1 MLCWLPISSQAQV
14 DSTRSADTSIVTQDT
29 VAVKKDTLKNDGF
42 VPTTVKKTTKY
53 LVRGVVLERGDQDP
67 VAYALVFIQGTSVG
81 TTADEDGNFELPFD
95 KMPGDTL
102 TITSLGYKPM
112 KVRLSKDV
120 YTPFLILELEPSTN
134 ALDEVVI
141 EAGEDPAIIL
151 MRKVIKAR
159 DVNSPNKI
167 DNYRCEVYNKL
178 EVDILDFTKNTF
190 EHLPVPGL
198 KKFSFVYNIVD
209 SSSEDRPFLPFYLT
223 ESLSD
228 LYYRKEPR
236 RQREFIKASMVRGVN
251 NQSITKYLG
260 SVYQKFNP
268 YDDYLPVL
276 QKRFMS
282 PIAST
287 ALLYYHFRLV
297 DTIQVAGRNVIHL
310 TYRPRRAEELLFTGD
325 IWVVDSLFA
334 LHKIDMAIPKKINL
348 NWVKR
353 INVSQT
359 YMPVADSTWFL
370 EKEQF
375 IAEFQTKVDIK
386 LPATIARKTTSYR
399 NIVINDA
406 KNEEVLNDKRYRLD
420 VIVDDAA
427 RDQTD
432 EFWATARHDSLSKN
446 EKSIYGMID
455 TLTALPSFNRFKSFI
470 RTMTG
475 GMIRLGYVEIGPYWK
490 TYSYNQFEG
499 NRFSF
504 GMANTQKLFKNA
516 YITGNVAYG
525 TLDKRFKYSATALW
539 ILDRL
544 PRTYLWGSYVS
555 DLDFTD
561 NYYDQNQVLGANNL
575 FSFAVRKPNV
585 PIKLAFTKR
594 AELEFYREYYSGFS
608 HKLFMYF
615 KDFDPY
621 SPLPATGM
629 FTDMNGNPS
638 DRVISTE
645 VGLKLRYAYK
655 ESFVDGRYYRQSFG
669 SKYPIADVSYSRGV
683 KDLFNSAYAYDKL
696 KASVSGTVKTPPFGK
711 IYISIFAGKY
721 FGTLPY
727 PLLEVHPG
735 NEYFYYNQFVFNMMN
750 RYEFISDQYAGFNV
764 EHSLGGGFLTYI
776 PLIKKLKFRQ
786 FWTAKGIIGSLSDA
800 NKALNLDKGY
810 AFKTLENNPYVEL
823 GTGLENILKV
833 FRVDFIWR
841 VTPKP
846 LPTEARQ
853 SYFGVFG
860 SLRLTF

>member
-1 MLCWLPISSQAQV
+1 VA
-14 DSTRSADTSIVTQDT
+14 DSARNSNTIIQDT
-29 VAVKKDTLKNDGF
+29 GISKKDTVKNDLF
-42 VPTTVKKTTKY
+42 VPTPVKKNTKY
-53 LVRGVVLERGDQDP
+53 LVRGVVLEKGDNDP
-67 VAYALVFIQGTSVG
+67 VAYALVFFQGSSIG
-81 TTADEDGNFELPFD
+81 TTADEDGNFELAFD
-95 KMPGDTL
+95 KLPADTL
-102 TITSLGYKPM
+102 KITSLGYKPM
-112 KVRLSKDV
+112 TAKLSKDV
-120 YTPFLILELEPSTN
+120 YTPFLILELEPATN
-134 ALDEVVI
+134 ALEEVTI
-141 EAGEDPAIIL
+141 NAGEDPAIVL

-159 DVNSPNKI
+159 DINNPNKI

-178 EVDILDFTKNTF
+178 EIDVLDFTKNTF

-198 KKFSFVYNIVD
+198 KKFSFIYNIVD

-228 LYYRKEPR
+228 LYYRREPR

-276 QKRFMS
+276 QKRFIS
-282 PIAST
+282 PMANT
-287 ALLYYHFRLV
+287 ALLYYHFRII
-297 DTIQVAGRNVIHL
+297 DTVKVAGKNVVHL
-310 TYRPRRAEELLFTGD
+310 TYRPRRTEELCFTGD
-325 IWVVDSLFA
+325 IWVVDSLYA
-334 LHKIDMAIPKKINL
+334 LQKIQMAIPKKINL

-353 INVSQT
+353 ISVEQD
-359 YMPVADSTWFL
+359 YMPVADSIWFL
-370 EKEQF
+370 EKEKF
-375 IAEFQTKVDIK
+375 LAEFQTKVDIK
-386 LPATIARKTTSYR
+386 LPATIGRKTTSYR
-399 NIVINDA
+399 NIIVNDPR
-406 KNEEVLNDKRYRLD
+406 NEEVLNDKRYRLD
-420 VIVDDAA
+420 VIVDDEA
-427 RDQTD
+427 RFKSD
-432 EFWATARHDSLSKN
+432 EYWATARHDSLSKN
-446 EKSIYGMID
+446 EQSIYGMID
-455 TLTALPSFNRFKSFI
+455 TLTALPSFNRFKAFI

-475 GMIRLGYVEIGPYWK
+475 GMIRIGYIELGPYWK

-499 NRFSF
+499 HRFSF
-504 GMANTQKLFKNA
+504 GIANTQKLFKNA
-516 YITGNVAYG
+516 YITGNIAYG
-525 TLDKRFKYSATALW
+525 TMDKKVKYSTNALW
-539 ILDRL
+539 LLDRL

-561 NYYDQNQVLGANNL
+561 NYYDQNQVLGANNI
-575 FSFAVRKPNV
+575 FSFAIRKPNI

-615 KDFDPY
+615 KDFQPY
-621 SPLPATGM
+621 APLPSAG

-638 DRVISTE
+638 NNVVSTE
-645 VGLKLRYAYK
+645 VGVKLRYAYK
-655 ESFVDGRYYRQSFG
+655 ESFVEGRYYRTSFG
-669 SKYPIADVSYSRGV
+669 SRYPIADVSYSRGV
-683 KDLFNSAYAYDKL
+683 KNVFNSAYSYDKL

-750 RYEFISDQYAGFNV
+750 RYEFISDQYAGFNI

-776 PLIKKLKFRQ
+776 PLVKKLKFRQ

-800 NKALNLDKGY
+800 NKALNMNNGY
-810 AFKTLENNPYVEL
+810 TFKTLENNPYVEL

-853 SYFGVFG
+853 SYFGIFG
-860 SLRLTF
+860 SLRVTF